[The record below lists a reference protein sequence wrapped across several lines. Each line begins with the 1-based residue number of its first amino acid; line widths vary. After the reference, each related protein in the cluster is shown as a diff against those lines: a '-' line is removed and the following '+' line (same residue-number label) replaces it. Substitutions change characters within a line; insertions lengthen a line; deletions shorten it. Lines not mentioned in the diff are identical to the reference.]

1 MDQRDEPARP
11 DQSDQSDQSDQPDQP
26 EQSGQPDEPG
36 QRDAVVAVLRRGDRV
51 LVIER
56 GPEARRSGYWAPL
69 SGKVEPGESQAEAL
83 VREVREEVGL
93 KVSPLAKVWE
103 SETDDR
109 QFRLHWWT
117 ADVGEGQ
124 RQGEGEGDGEGEVVM
139 QPGEVSDARW
149 VTVEEFLALEPTFA
163 QDREF
168 FERVLP
174 EIPPAGSAQHPL
186 ARPQ

>member
-1 MDQRDEPARP
+1 MGSRDAAE
-11 DQSDQSDQSDQPDQP
+11 
-26 EQSGQPDEPG
+26 
-36 QRDAVVAVLRRGDRV
+36 QRDAIVVVLRRGERV
-51 LVIER
+51 LVIRR

-109 QFRLHWWT
+109 RFRLHWWT
-117 ADVGEGQ
+117 ADV
-124 RQGEGEGDGEGEVVM
+124 REGEVVM
-139 QPGEVSDARW
+139 QPGEVSDTRW
-149 VTVEEFLALEPTFA
+149 VTVGEFLALEPTFA
-163 QDREF
+163 GDREF

-174 EIPPAGSAQHPL
+174 EI
-186 ARPQ
+186 

>member
-1 MDQRDEPARP
+1 MDRREQAARP
-11 DQSDQSDQSDQPDQP
+11 DESP
-26 EQSGQPDEPG
+26 
-36 QRDAVVAVLRRGDRV
+36 QRDAIVAVLRRGDRV

-69 SGKVEPGESQAEAL
+69 SGKVEPGERQAEAL

-93 KVSPLAKVWE
+93 RVSPLAKVWE

-109 QFRLHWWT
+109 RFRLHWWT
-117 ADVGEGQ
+117 ADVAQ
-124 RQGEGEGDGEGEVVM
+124 GEVVM

-163 QDREF
+163 EDREF

-174 EIPPAGSAQHPL
+174 EI
-186 ARPQ
+186 

>member
-11 DQSDQSDQSDQPDQP
+11 DG
-26 EQSGQPDEPG
+26 EGQRDEPALPGREG

-109 QFRLHWWT
+109 RFRLHWWT
-117 ADVGEGQ
+117 ADVA
-124 RQGEGEGDGEGEVVM
+124 EGEVVA

-149 VTVEEFLALEPTFA
+149 VTVGQFLELEPTFA
-163 QDREF
+163 EDRQF

-174 EIPPAGSAQHPL
+174 EI
-186 ARPQ
+186 

>member
-1 MDQRDEPARP
+1 MDQWDEPARSE
-11 DQSDQSDQSDQPDQP
+11 QSEQPD
-26 EQSGQPDEPG
+26 QSGQPDEPG

-56 GPEARRSGYWAPL
+56 GPEAWRSGYWAPL

-117 ADVGEGQ
+117 ADVGGAE
-124 RQGEGEGDGEGEVVM
+124 GEGEVVM

-149 VTVEEFLALEPTFA
+149 VTVEEFLALDPTFVE
-163 QDREF
+163 DREF
-168 FERVLP
+168 FERILP
-174 EIPPAGSAQHPL
+174 EI
-186 ARPQ
+186 